1 MGAKIKPNTKCVFIV
16 VLLSRSDG
24 ESSNFLIRD
33 KKGNT
38 VFKSREEA
46 DKVVASDMRNYARA
60 EREAGYRCRCVSNHI
75 EWTGSDDESLDRE
88 AKWYVY
94 AVDPREAV

>member
-1 MGAKIKPNTKCVFIV
+1 MCAKVKSDKRCVFIV

-38 VFKSREEA
+38 VFKSREEV
-46 DKVVASDMRNYARA
+46 DKVVAADMRNYARA

-75 EWTGSDDESLDRE
+75 EWTGSDEESIDRE

-94 AVDPREAV
+94 QVNPEDVT